1 MLKADLHLHTSED
14 PHDKFIGYSAKQLID
29 YAKIL
34 GFDVIAI
41 TNHESVAY
49 NKGLAKYAKER
60 GILLMPGVELFVEGC
75 DLLAYNI
82 TKKDAEKIK
91 KISDIR
97 EIKKRKNVLVA
108 APHPYYIYRSLGKKL
123 EKNISLF
130 DAIEYCHFY
139 LKWMNAPNKR
149 AARMAHSHKKPLIG
163 NSDAHHLWRMNTTY
177 SLIDSKKDINSII
190 NAVKKGR
197 IRVVSRHLSLFVYLR
212 ALANTLFGGL
222 TKKIKRGKI

>member
-14 PHDKFIGYSAKQLID
+14 PYDSFIEYNAKQLID

-34 GFDVIAI
+34 GFDVLAI
-41 TNHESVAY
+41 TNHTKVTY
-49 NKGLAKYAKER
+49 NKSLEKYAKEK
-60 GILLMPGVELFVEGC
+60 GILLIPGVEISVEGC
-75 DLLAYNI
+75 DILIYNA
-82 TKKDAEKIK
+82 TQKEVNKIK
-91 KISDIR
+91 KISDIKNL
-97 EIKKRKNVLVA
+97 KKRKNVLIA

-139 LKWMNAPNKR
+139 TKWMNAPNKK
-149 AARMAHSHKKPLIG
+149 AARMAQKYKKPLIG

-177 SLIDSKKDINSII
+177 TLIDSEKNKNSVIKAI
-190 NAVKKGR
+190 KKGK
-197 IRVVSRHLSLFVYLR
+197 IRVVSRHLSLFVYAKAFASSFLMV
-212 ALANTLFGGL
+212 L